1 MTVNEMIIEA
11 ITTDSRKRKAR
22 HQTELENIGY
32 KVVKDGGW
40 YIRNPKTNRFIE
52 KAYSD
57 DGIRSS
63 RGYIRFGYVWS
74 RSKHKYVKKPISVI
88 NFAGLL
94 DEPEKQNNFFDDEN
108 STARLKSALDN
119 RKYHKKNLDNAMAE
133 YQTKIDNITKEY
145 KRMLKN
151 AEDSYKWNLE
161 YHTKELKRANKNI
174 ENILNK
180 SIDN

>member
-22 HQTELENIGY
+22 HQTELENLGY

-40 YIRNPKTNRFIE
+40 YIRNPKTGRFIE
-52 KAYSD
+52 KEYSD

-74 RSKHKYVKKPISVI
+74 RSKHEYVKKPISVI

-108 STARLKSALDN
+108 STARLKSALHD

-161 YHTKELKRANKNI
+161 YHTKNLARSEKTIAELLHK
-174 ENILNK
+174 
-180 SIDN
+180 